1 MEQNSHQMEKIF
13 RDAFDRHTME
23 PSPKVLK
30 RIKFE
35 LWKKDF
41 LSVRPNRFNIVYSTL
56 ILGSAISF
64 CVLVPKRSNLN
75 KNIISVST
83 TSGNL
88 TDESK
93 VNNDLAL
100 VNSEKEDAGTSDK
113 NSASEM
119 MLSAAF
125 ETDESVGC
133 VPLTVHFKNYS
144 IRANTYKWEF
154 GDGKNSTYAN
164 PTYTYTKPGEY
175 LATLTV
181 KGGEGNKDEFTKEI
195 KVLNKPEAAIAI
207 DVDKSEI
214 STKKIVFKNMS
225 KDAKS
230 YQWDFG
236 DQSKSQDKDVVHN
249 YKDFSTYKVTLV
261 AENSDGCTDTASLNN
276 HFIDKNYE
284 LAFPFSF
291 RPNTS
296 NPPNNGFYGSADAE
310 GFVFYPK
317 NYGTKIYELKIFAPN
332 GMEVFNTT
340 NIQQGWNGYIK
351 GRLAPAG
358 IYNYSVKGI
367 YPNGKSFDLKG
378 TFKVILEDYDM
389 N

>member
-1 MEQNSHQMEKIF
+1 MDQNSHQMEKIF
-13 RDAFDRHTME
+13 RDAFEQHTME

-35 LWKKDF
+35 LWKKEF
-41 LSVRPNRFNIVYSTL
+41 FSVKPYKFNIVYSTL

-64 CVLVPKRSNLN
+64 CVLAPKTNLFTK
-75 KNIISVST
+75 KNNVLATPAGSKE
-83 TSGNL
+83 SGNSGIS
-88 TDESK
+88 ESNRVTVK
-93 VNNDLAL
+93 NENKSSIK
-100 VNSEKEDAGTSDK
+100 NTS
-113 NSASEM
+113 SEM

-133 VPLTVHFKNYS
+133 VPLTVHFKNHS
-144 IRANTYKWEF
+144 IRANSYKWEF
-154 GDGKNSTYAN
+154 GNGENSTYQN
-164 PTYTYTKPGEY
+164 PTYTYTQPGEY

-181 KGGEGNKDEFTKEI
+181 KGKEGNTDAFTKEI
-195 KVLNKPEAAIAI
+195 KVLNRPEAAIDI
-207 DVDKSEI
+207 DVEKSEI
-214 STKKIVFKNMS
+214 SSKKVVFKNLS

-236 DQSKSQDKDVVHN
+236 DQNKSLEKDAVHKYEN
-249 YKDFSTYKVTLV
+249 FATYKVTLV
-261 AENSDGCTDTASLNN
+261 AENKNGCTDTASLNN

-291 RPNTS
+291 KPNT
-296 NPPNNGFYGSADAE
+296 NDPGNNGFYASADAE

-367 YPNGKSFDLKG
+367 YPNGKPFDLRG
-378 TFKVILEDYDM
+378 TFKVIVEDYDM